1 MSEAA
6 GERIDHS
13 TVTQD
18 DIDRASRS
26 IKAMSHPLD
35 LNTLYFR

>member
-13 TVTQD
+13 GVTQD

-26 IKAMSHPLD
+26 IKAL
-35 LNTLYFR
+35 

>member
-26 IKAMSHPLD
+26 IKQCL
-35 LNTLYFR
+35 TL